1 MPAKTYTFYQR
12 LNSRPSRNTCA
23 HSACDIRKSHEP
35 TDAQLDALMKSVAEE
50 VARRNCGGDYISSL
64 RVYDWIIGILF
75 PPEKLTLGKVL

>member
-1 MPAKTYTFYQR
+1 
-12 LNSRPSRNTCA
+12 
-23 HSACDIRKSHEP
+23 
-35 TDAQLDALMKSVAEE
+35 MKSVAEE